1 MTRYTV
7 DAATLLR
14 IIREDVPISAE
25 QGLVGP
31 AAIRSEVLSL
41 LYAAVRAGEFDER
54 AARDQLE
61 KLARV
66 KIRLL
71 GDRVSRSVAWKLAN
85 QLGLSDTAPAEYLAV
100 ATLQSDA
107 LIAGDPALRAAAK
120 GLVPIA
126 RFEDLSP

>member
-25 QGLVGP
+25 HRLVGP

-41 LYAAVRAGEFDER
+41 LYTAVRAGELDER

-61 KLARV
+61 KLAGV

-126 RFEDLSP
+126 RFEDLSS